1 MSQARFITFEGG
13 EGTGKS
19 TQSKLLAQNLKAA
32 GIGCIET
39 REPGG
44 SDFAEA
50 IRQIILDPST
60 PDHGPLS
67 EALLFSA
74 ARVDHLEKTI
84 RPALEDG
91 NWVLCDRF
99 ADSTRAYQGAAGGLQ
114 TNMLLQLE
122 RLVIANTPPN
132 LTLILD
138 LDVTR
143 AFDRVA
149 KRKKDQQAEANA
161 CDDAYERRNQ
171 EFHET
176 LRQGFLA
183 IAQAEPERC
192 VVIDAE
198 PEQPHIAEQIWQCV
212 HERLLKE

>member
-1 MSQARFITFEGG
+1 MKAEKAPASPH
-13 EGTGKS
+13 KS
-19 TQSKLLAQNLKAA
+19 NCLLKTSRQLVSGASKPGSRAAQTSLKLYVK
-32 GIGCIET
+32 
-39 REPGG
+39 
-44 SDFAEA
+44 
-50 IRQIILDPST
+50 IILDPST

-74 ARVDHLEKTI
+74 ARADHLEKTI

-138 LDVTR
+138 LDVTK

-149 KRKKDQQAEANA
+149 KRKKDQQVETNA

-171 EFHET
+171 EFHEA

>member
-19 TQSKLLAQNLKAA
+19 TQIQLLAQNLKGA
-32 GIGCIET
+32 GIECIET

-50 IRQIILDPST
+50 IRHIILDPST

-74 ARVDHLEKTI
+74 ARADHLEKTI
-84 RPALEDG
+84 RPALEAG
-91 NWVLCDRF
+91 KWVLCDRF

-114 TNMLLQLE
+114 LEVLLQLE
-122 RLVIANTPPN
+122 RLVIAKTPPD
-132 LTLILD
+132 LTFILD
-138 LDVTR
+138 LDVAK

-149 KRKKDQQAEANA
+149 KRRDQQADTNA
-161 CDDAYERRNQ
+161 GDDAYERRNRK
-171 EFHET
+171 FHEA
-176 LRQGFLA
+176 LRQGFLT
-183 IAQAEPERC
+183 IAQAEPNRC
-192 VVIDAE
+192 VVLDAE
-198 PEQPHIAEQIWQCV
+198 PEQPHIAEEVWRCV
-212 HERLLKE
+212 QERLLQE